1 MREFS
6 LTRGPLRLLA
16 GQEVSFAAVV
26 TTDPTWS
33 RAKVRGAQTLPPA
46 QSFIASANEVKSVD
60 RVLHLRVPI
69 RIMSKATLQLIPGE
83 RISGRAKVLIS
94 RERKV
99 AALFILEQP
108 PTIVAPANVIQRWS
122 THLRQRFAHRSQ
134 RIDGDSG
141 TLIPGLV
148 LGDTSRESESFV
160 GAMRRVGLTHL
171 TAVSGENFA
180 IIAATLLWMSQWLIR
195 RQRLRVILTALALVA
210 FIFLVRPSPSV
221 LRASVMTGVLLLAKV
236 KGSRADPL
244 ASLGFAVG
252 ILVLLD
258 PFQAL
263 DAGFALSVAAT
274 AGILLLAPRISNYL
288 HERGVSERVAEFV
301 AIPISA
307 TALCSPIIVAISG
320 QLSLI
325 AIPINLIVS
334 LVVAPITI
342 LGFIAALVPWSSLA
356 HLLLVLVN
364 PFAHWITWIA
374 REGANFPL
382 LTLPRNLAGIAIVL
396 VGVVLVLRKKW
407 IFLTAEILLVLLIF
421 LAQSIAWPGSNWRV
435 ANCDV
440 GQGDALAINLG
451 HGQAI
456 VIDVG
461 PDPLLINTCVRDLGI
476 TTVPLLV
483 LTHFHADHVGGLPG
497 LMRAATVK
505 SVWISDS
512 TQPATEYSAVMNEL
526 SAVATSIAHEGQA
539 VHFAS
544 EFGEVAIRVIWP
556 QENFNQ
562 STLSFTDGSTINN
575 SSVALLISIGAL
587 SLFASGDV
595 EPPAQSEIVAG
606 EALPHVQILKVPH
619 HGSAYQDARLYQ
631 ELHPEIALISVGA
644 GNSYGHPAQKT
655 LLGLRQAGAHVF
667 RTDLDGAISIDAS
680 LRIRTNKKAWWKI
693 SWG

>member
-1 MREFS
+1 M
-6 LTRGPLRLLA
+6 
-16 GQEVSFAAVV
+16 
-26 TTDPTWS
+26 
-33 RAKVRGAQTLPPA
+33 
-46 QSFIASANEVKSVD
+46 
-60 RVLHLRVPI
+60 
-69 RIMSKATLQLIPGE
+69 
-83 RISGRAKVLIS
+83 
-94 RERKV
+94 
-99 AALFILEQP
+99 
-108 PTIVAPANVIQRWS
+108 
-122 THLRQRFAHRSQ
+122 
-134 RIDGDSG
+134 
-141 TLIPGLV
+141 
-148 LGDTSRESESFV
+148 
-160 GAMRRVGLTHL
+160 
-171 TAVSGENFA
+171 
-180 IIAATLLWMSQWLIR
+180 
-195 RQRLRVILTALALVA
+195 
-210 FIFLVRPSPSV
+210 
-221 LRASVMTGVLLLAKV
+221 
-236 KGSRADPL
+236 
-244 ASLGFAVG
+244 
-252 ILVLLD
+252 
-258 PFQAL
+258 
-263 DAGFALSVAAT
+263 
-274 AGILLLAPRISNYL
+274 
-288 HERGVSERVAEFV
+288 
-301 AIPISA
+301 
-307 TALCSPIIVAISG
+307 
-320 QLSLI
+320 
-325 AIPINLIVS
+325 
-334 LVVAPITI
+334 APITI
-342 LGFIAALVPWSSLA
+342 LGFIAALVPWNSLA
-356 HLLLVLVN
+356 HLLFVLVN

-382 LTLPRNLAGIAIVL
+382 LTIPRNLAGIAIVL

-407 IFLTAEILLVLLIF
+407 IFLNAEILLVLLIF

-483 LTHFHADHVGGLPG
+483 LTHFHADHVGGLSG
-497 LMRAATVK
+497 LLRAATVK

-512 TQPATEYSAVMNEL
+512 TQPATEYSAVMSEL
-526 SAVATSIAHEGQA
+526 SAVAISVAHEGQA

-556 QENFNQ
+556 RANFDQ
-562 STLSFTDGSTINN
+562 ATHSFSDGSTINN

-595 EPPAQSEIVAG
+595 EPPAQAEIVAG

-655 LLGLRQAGAHVF
+655 LLGLRQAGAHVL

>member
-1 MREFS
+1 LREFS

-108 PTIVAPANVIQRWS
+108 PTIIAPANVIQRWS
-122 THLRQRFAHRSQ
+122 THLRHRFAHRSQ

-160 GAMRRVGLTHL
+160 AAMRRVGLTHL